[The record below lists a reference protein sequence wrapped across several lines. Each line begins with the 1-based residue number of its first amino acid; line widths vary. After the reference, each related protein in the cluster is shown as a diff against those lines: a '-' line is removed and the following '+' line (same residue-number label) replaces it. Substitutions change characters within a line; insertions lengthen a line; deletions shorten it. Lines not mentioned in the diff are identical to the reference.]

1 MDASEIKKLLA
12 EYGYKP
18 HPHRSGEAVLDVVFA
33 DPGNNG
39 FYYRER
45 HYDSRAAF
53 IRTDHVAYEL
63 LRLTARI
70 TALEAQVAAADRLAA
85 SMVSFLSPFQDA
97 DFGRQMR
104 EHDERVAALA
114 DFRAAKGE

>member
-1 MDASEIKKLLA
+1 MMSTGEPTWWLATQQNLPDKLDT
-12 EYGYKP
+12 E
-18 HPHRSGEAVLDVVFA
+18 V
-33 DPGNNG
+33 
-39 FYYRER
+39 
-45 HYDSRAAF
+45 
-53 IRTDHVAYEL
+53 

-70 TALEAQVAAADRLAA
+70 AQLEAVVAAGDRLAA
-85 SMVSFLSPFQDA
+85 SMVSILSPFQDA